1 MEERRVYYF
10 DNNATTAVAPEVFEA
25 MKPYFQTEWG
35 NPSSAYFFGHHLS
48 GAIQEAREKVAALI
62 HSEPREV
69 VFTSCGTESDNTA
82 VFSALETTGKRHLIT
97 SAVEHSA
104 IMNQTQFLKRKGY
117 DVTYLPVNPD
127 GTLDPSQ
134 VAAAIRPDTA
144 LVSLMYANNETGVI
158 FPIEE
163 VGKICRKAGVLF
175 HTDAVQTPGKLEIDV
190 QKLGVDFLSLSAH
203 KLHAPKGIGLLY
215 IKHRT
220 PFQPYVMGG
229 HQENKRR
236 AGTENVPYIV
246 GFGKAAELSL
256 ASIKEEK
263 TRVKELRD
271 RLEQGILSAI
281 PYTHLNGNK
290 DLRLPN
296 TSNITFSY
304 IEAEAILMLLDQ
316 LAVCASSGSACTT
329 GSLGASHVLNAMGL
343 SPMEAR
349 GSVRFS
355 LSRYTTAE
363 DVDHVLKHLPGIIAR
378 LRTMSPLN
386 EMHPDNV

>member
-1 MEERRVYYF
+1 MEERRVYYL
-10 DNNATTAVAPEVFEA
+10 DNNATTVVAPEVFEA

-82 VFSALETTGKRHLIT
+82 IFSALETTGKRHLIT

-127 GTLDPSQ
+127 GTMEPSQ

-316 LAVCASSGSACTT
+316 LGVCASSGSACTT